1 MLGEIGIYIAHVTN
15 WRLMEQNVTLSEVD
29 VIIAIITVVGVIL
42 TYSQIREMRKQ
53 QLLEKITKTF
63 SAVCK
68 LPAPEVAKYDQV
80 YKEIFSY
87 YGFNNENIPNN
98 LFVIDKEYF
107 ARCVEEHYVTVHL
120 DKSLVQYKF
129 PLICRKNWLKSNDDK
144 LQIKKDGLCDFSQ
157 LKDEDNPLYEPATDF
172 LKISQIESYPAFL
185 ASIGKQI
192 WDAKTFD
199 LCSIDE
205 KNHTLQLRFVL
216 GSYFSY
222 VNYYDLI
229 SKELYFYIYTSRSKE
244 FSKRALRKLLP
255 KNFILRN
262 SVNLNNVF
270 EFQNRPVKLGIN
282 VFVLMKKDE
291 DRYCTFIQKRGKFQV
306 EYPSFYTVAPAG
318 TFQPLSEFDKDTIQ
332 SQFHFPFTVLRELL
346 EEVYDLE
353 KADRNRDVDPFEIF
367 RIEKISGFSPGRSLL
382 NADEISNGIPFNND
396 KYEIIPTGFLIDL
409 VSLKP
414 ELTVLLHIKDS
425 EVYKKGK
432 NNVEG
437 NWEGS
442 VKEFD
447 IESESFVSFLN
458 QNLNIDS
465 FSPAGTVALAE
476 GLDYYF
482 TKIKK

>member
-1 MLGEIGIYIAHVTN
+1 
-15 WRLMEQNVTLSEVD
+15 MEQSNILSWVGAVG
-29 VIIAIITVVGVIL
+29 VIITLIGVIL
-42 TYSQIREMRKQ
+42 TYLQIRTVRKQ

-63 SAVCK
+63 SAICE
-68 LPAPEVAKYDQV
+68 LPAPEVAKYGQI

-87 YGFNNENIPNN
+87 YGFNNENTPNN
-98 LFVIDKEYF
+98 LFVIGKEYF
-107 ARCVEEHYVTVHL
+107 ARCVGGHYAAIHL
-120 DKSLVQYKF
+120 DKSPDRYKF

-144 LQIKKDGLCDFSQ
+144 LQIKKDGPCDFSQ
-157 LKDEDNPLYEPATDF
+157 LKDEDNLLYKPATDF
-172 LKISQIESYPAFL
+172 LKISQVESYPAFL

-192 WDAKTFD
+192 WNAKTFD
-199 LCSIDE
+199 LYSINE
-205 KNHTLQLRFVL
+205 KDHTLQLRFVL
-216 GSYFSY
+216 GSYFRY

-229 SKELYFYIYTSRSKE
+229 SKELYFHIYTHKSKE
-244 FSKRALRKLLP
+244 FSKRALKKLLP
-255 KNFILRN
+255 KNYTLRD
-262 SVNLNNVF
+262 SVNLNNIF
-270 EFQNRPVKLGIN
+270 DFQNRPVKLGIN
-282 VFVLMKKDE
+282 VFVLMKKDSE
-291 DRYCTFIQKRGKFQV
+291 GYCTFIQKRGKSQV
-306 EYPSFYTVAPAG
+306 EYPSFYNVAPAG

-332 SQFHFPFTVLRELL
+332 LQSHFPFTVLRELL

-367 RIEKISGFSPGRSLL
+367 KIEKVPGFSPGKSLL
-382 NADEISNGIPFNND
+382 STDEIANGIPSSND
-396 KYEIIPTGFLIDL
+396 KYEIIPTGFLVDL

-425 EVYKKGK
+425 EVYKKSK
-432 NNVEG
+432 NNIEG

-482 TKIKK
+482 KKIKK